1 MLYLLPY
8 SYGIATRVKG
18 LLHKIS
24 FLIVIMFP
32 IFYLSNI
39 SSNDNT
45 LLFIAK
51 FILGFTALYSIYE
64 IGYIYNDVITTRF
77 EKNPTFR
84 LDEKK
89 QLEVE
94 RLANL
99 LISFRVCYATIS
111 IVLLNITNALNIEY
125 FIILLILLH
134 LSYAFHN
141 YFRNKINILTILF
154 VLIFKYISVPIL
166 FIPLEQFS
174 PFIIML
180 ILIVPLL
187 RTIEFCGK
195 PKYKIRI
202 ISNFNYDKFRVS
214 YYFILITLG
223 LILTYVDDSYRPLIT
238 LSIIFF
244 IYRLLVFITLN
255 NKGFSNYVRKI
266 RKV

>member
-8 SYGIATRVKG
+8 SYGIATRIKG
-18 LLHKIS
+18 SLHKLS

-32 IFYLSNI
+32 IFYLSYIN
-39 SSNDNT
+39 STDNT
-45 LLFIAK
+45 LLFIGK
-51 FILGFTALYSIYE
+51 FMLGFTALYSIYE

-77 EKNPTFR
+77 EKKPTFR
-84 LDEKK
+84 LSEKR

-111 IVLLNITNALNIEY
+111 IILLSITDALNIKY

-141 YFRNKINILTILF
+141 YFRNKMNILTILF
-154 VLIFKYISVPIL
+154 VLIFKYVSVPIL
-166 FIPLEQFS
+166 FIPLEKFF
-174 PFIIML
+174 PFFIML

-195 PKYKIRI
+195 PIYRIRI
-202 ISNFNYDKFRVS
+202 LNSFNYDKFRVS
-214 YYFILITLG
+214 YYFILIILG
-223 LILTYVDDSYRPLIT
+223 LVLTFIDESYRFLIT

-244 IYRLLVFITLN
+244 AFRFFVFITLN
-255 NKGFSNYVRKI
+255 NKVFSNYVRKI